1 MAKPILYSYWR
12 SSCSWR
18 VRIALSLKNIDY
30 EYRPIDL
37 FSEESKVSIFQFTL
51 RIPRFCQNDPEFV
64 KHNPAKKVPTL
75 VINGLSLTESLA
87 IIEYLDEAFP
97 DPPFLPKELDQRAY
111 SRAIAL
117 HIVSSIQPLQAISIH
132 KMLNEK
138 EKRYGDFWCNHF
150 VNRGF
155 KALEELLIKY
165 SGKYCVGNQ
174 LTIADINLPSII
186 YNAKIYNVD
195 MTQYPTIV
203 RIGET
208 LNEHPKFKPAH
219 PDLQPDAPKTTKADM

>member
-12 SSCSWR
+12 SSCAWR
-18 VRIALSLKNIDY
+18 VRIALALKNIDY

-37 FSEESKVSIFQFTL
+37 FSEESK
-51 RIPRFCQNDPEFV
+51 NNAEFV

-87 IIEYLDEAFP
+87 IIEYLDEAYP
-97 DPPFLPKELDQRAY
+97 DPPFLPKELDKRSY

-117 HIVSSIQPLQAISIH
+117 HIVASIQPLQAINIH

-138 EKRYGDFWCNHF
+138 EPGYGDFWCNHF
-150 VNRGF
+150 VNKGF
-155 KALEELLIKY
+155 LALEELLKKH
-165 SGKYCVGNQ
+165 SGKYCVGDQ

-186 YNAKIYNVD
+186 YNAKIYKVD
-195 MTQYPTIV
+195 MSKYPTIT
-203 RIGET
+203 RI
-208 LNEHPKFKPAH
+208 NEILAEDFRFKLAH
-219 PDLQPDAPKTTKADM
+219 PDNQPDAPNKN

>member
-1 MAKPILYSYWR
+1 MPKPILYSYWR

-37 FSEESKVSIFQFTL
+37 FSEESK
-51 RIPRFCQNDPEFV
+51 NHPEFV

-87 IIEYLDEAFP
+87 IIEYLDEAYP
-97 DPPFLPKELDQRAY
+97 DPPFLPKELDKRAY

-138 EKRYGDFWCNHF
+138 EQGYGDFWCNHF
-150 VNRGF
+150 VSRGF
-155 KALEELLIKY
+155 QALEELLKKH
-165 SGKYCVGNQ
+165 SGKYCVGDQ
-174 LTIADINLPSII
+174 LSIADINLPSII

-195 MTQYPTIV
+195 MTPYPTIV
-203 RIGET
+203 RINQT
-208 LNEHPKFKPAH
+208 LNEHPKFLPAH
-219 PDLQPDAPKTTKADM
+219 PDLQLDAPKENK